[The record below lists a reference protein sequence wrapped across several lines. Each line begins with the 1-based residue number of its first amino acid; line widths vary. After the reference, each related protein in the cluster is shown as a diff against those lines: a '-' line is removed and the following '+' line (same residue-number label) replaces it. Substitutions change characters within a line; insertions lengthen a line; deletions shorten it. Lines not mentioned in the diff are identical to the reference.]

1 MVLPTHSDDTWGG
14 DGVEG
19 RLPGLTC
26 ESASPPLV
34 YSHNGCRRVCY
45 VENGEGGF
53 HIRPTYLGVLFFL
66 RLLNHLVCPRWQN
79 GNVCYR
85 LKTARLTKADIGE
98 PLTETINLVGPLP
111 VC

>member
-34 YSHNGCRRVCY
+34 YSHNRCRRVCY

-53 HIRPTYLGVLFFL
+53 TSDLSTSVFFSFFASFL
-66 RLLNHLVCPRWQN
+66 AFLIIFFTSFFPGFDFFPFAIASSCAENDFN
-79 GNVCYR
+79 
-85 LKTARLTKADIGE
+85 
-98 PLTETINLVGPLP
+98 INSSI
-111 VC
+111 

>member
-34 YSHNGCRRVCY
+34 YSHNRCRRVCY

-53 HIRPTYLGVLFFL
+53 TSDLSPSVFFSFFASFLAFLISFFASFFCFDFPFAIASSRAARQTTFTY
-66 RLLNHLVCPRWQN
+66 
-79 GNVCYR
+79 
-85 LKTARLTKADIGE
+85 
-98 PLTETINLVGPLP
+98 
-111 VC
+111 